1 MIYLLIGIVVLAVLE
16 LNSLGMISGR
26 GNTGLNMIYETH
38 KNAMYTGIALIV
50 AFYVLA
56 EIILKA

>member
-1 MIYLLIGIVVLAVLE
+1 
-16 LNSLGMISGR
+16 
-26 GNTGLNMIYETH
+26 MIYESH

-50 AFYVLA
+50 GFYVLA